1 MLSPLTHG
9 VPPSVRERPQT
20 LKMYARQR
28 AMFAMHPLVTP
39 VRDRARSVYSARK
52 QAPSERVL
60 LETRTAVAERRP
72 DVLLLSAYLGHQPS
86 VSALCELAAEQGFLS
101 SSGGPAFNNPDTA
114 AAWASIPGLT
124 AIVGAEVDFTL
135 PAIVATTLARGDLT
149 RHEGVFLPDG
159 RQGPPAP
166 PLADLSRL
174 PVPDF
179 ADFPWHLYR
188 TAVVPVMTGRGCSW
202 GRCLFCSDV
211 ETANGRTFRSRPV
224 DAVLEEISQQ
234 SARHAAKQVALPRHQ
249 AQRRPRDVARHRRRL
264 PTARARRHLGRHGP
278 RAVAWR
284 QRPHP
289 RRAPGGVRLRDAI
302 ASAAVS
308 RPAASG

>member
-1 MLSPLTHG
+1 M
-9 VPPSVRERPQT
+9 
-20 LKMYARQR
+20 
-28 AMFAMHPLVTP
+28 
-39 VRDRARSVYSARK
+39 RDRARTVYSARK

-60 LETRTAVAERRP
+60 LETRAAVAERRP

-86 VSALCELAAEQGFLS
+86 VSALCRLAAEAGIPVLL
-101 SSGGPAFNNPDTA
+101 GGPAFNNPDTA

-124 AIVGAEVDFTL
+124 AIVGAEADFTL
-135 PAIVATTLARGDLT
+135 PAIVATTLAGGDLT

-202 GRCLFCSDV
+202 GRCLFCSDGRDGEREGTLV
-211 ETANGRTFRSRPV
+211 RKRRDIPRRGVPVPAGSCSIGRQRRQSRSATSRTYIAPDGEQDAMWELWGMRRNPGFQRHSPGGRTTWVGRSTWGAMV
-224 DAVLEEISQQ
+224 DKVLDQGNGYW
-234 SARHAAKQVALPRHQ
+234 KDC
-249 AQRRPRDVARHRRRL
+249 RRVGYEL
-264 PTARARRHLGRHGP
+264 
-278 RAVAWR
+278 
-284 QRPHP
+284 
-289 RRAPGGVRLRDAI
+289 PGGHIRL
-302 ASAAVS
+302 SECVGAA
-308 RPAASG
+308 